1 MASPASATTRQKR
14 LIIASTFIGSTIEWY
29 DFFIFGTVSAL
40 FLNKLF
46 FPAVDPTMGA
56 MFGFMTFATAWLVR
70 PIGGV
75 IAGHLGDK
83 VGRKTTLLWSFV
95 IMGAATTLIGLLPT
109 YDSAGYIGAVLL
121 VLLRIVQGLS
131 AGAEYGGAIVAVV
144 EHADEKRR
152 GLFGSV
158 PQSAAFFGLLLGNLT
173 FLAMTALDKQAL
185 MAWGWRV
192 PFVLSAAMLMV
203 GIYIRNRVAES
214 PAFVKAKASGN
225 IEKLPVMT
233 VLREYPRQLLGV
245 LFAQAAP
252 NTFFYTCAVAMVA
265 YAVSKLKMAQ
275 ADMLIAVSIGAAVEM
290 VMIPIYGM
298 LADAIGRRKVF
309 VWGIVALLAGAIPFC
324 LAVEARSYAGM
335 VAGYIWVLGIGHA
348 ACHSS
353 QASLFSDM
361 FPTSV
366 RYTGISA
373 GYQMSGAIFGGP
385 LPIIATALIAYQN
398 GGIRVFFGYTL
409 LIGVVSLI
417 AIMASKPHHSLVGK
431 VEASTSRNQQVKS
444 SL

>member
-1 MASPASATTRQKR
+1 MATPASTRRQKR

-40 FLNKLF
+40 FLKELF
-46 FPAVDPTMGA
+46 FPAVDPTMGTI
-56 MFGFMTFATAWLVR
+56 FGFMTFATAWLVR

-75 IAGHLGDK
+75 VAGHLGDK
-83 VGRKTTLLWSFV
+83 IGRKTTLLWSFI

-109 YDSAGYIGAVLL
+109 YASAGYIGAVLL

-131 AGAEYGGAIVAVV
+131 AGAEYGGAIVTVV

-173 FLAMTALDKQAL
+173 FLAMTTLDKQAL

-192 PFVLSAAMLMV
+192 PFVMSAAMLLV
-203 GIYIRNRVAES
+203 GIYIRHRVEES

-233 VLREYPRQLLGV
+233 VIREYPRQLLGV

-252 NTFFYTCAVAMVA
+252 NTFFYTCAVAMVS
-265 YAVSKLKMAQ
+265 YAVSRLNISQ

-290 VMIPIYGM
+290 LTIPFYGM
-298 LADAIGRRKVF
+298 LSDKIGRRKVF
-309 VWGIVALLAGAIPFC
+309 VWGIFALLLGAIPFC
-324 LAVEARSYAGM
+324 LAVEAHSYAGM
-335 VAGYIWVLGIGHA
+335 IVGYVWVLGVGHA

-385 LPIIATALIAYQN
+385 LPIIATVLIAYQN
-398 GGIRVFFGYTL
+398 GGIRVFFGYTM
-409 LIGVVSLI
+409 LIGVISLI
-417 AIMASKPHHSLVGK
+417 AIMASKPHYSLVGK
-431 VEASTSRNQQVKS
+431 REDEPAKNHPVQTSP
-444 SL
+444 

>member
-1 MASPASATTRQKR
+1 MASTASTARQKR

-46 FPAVDPTMGA
+46 FPAVDPTMGTI
-56 MFGFMTFATAWLVR
+56 FGFMTFATAWLVR

-75 IAGHLGDK
+75 VAGHLGDRI
-83 VGRKTTLLWSFV
+83 GRKTTLLWSFI

-109 YDSAGYIGAVLL
+109 YESAGYVGAVLL
-121 VLLRIVQGLS
+121 VLLRVVQGLS
-131 AGAEYGGAIVAVV
+131 AGAEYGGAIVTVV
-144 EHADEKRR
+144 EHADESRR

-173 FLAMTALDKQAL
+173 FLAMTMLDKQAL
-185 MAWGWRV
+185 MNWGWRV

-214 PAFVKAKASGN
+214 PAFVKAKAAGN

-233 VLREYPRQLLGV
+233 VLREFPQQLLGV

-252 NTFFYTCAVAMVA
+252 NTFFYTCAVAMVS
-265 YAVSKLKMAQ
+265 YAVSKLKMNQ
-275 ADMLIAVSIGAAVEM
+275 ADMLIAVSVGAAVEM
-290 VMIPIYGM
+290 LMIPVYGI
-298 LADAIGRRKVF
+298 LSDRIGGRKVF
-309 VWGIVALLAGAIPFC
+309 VWGIAALLIGAIPFC

-335 VAGYIWVLGIGHA
+335 VAGYVWVLGVGHA

-385 LPIIATALIAYQN
+385 LPIVATVLIAYQN
-398 GGIRVFFGYTL
+398 GGIRLFFGYAM
-409 LIGVVSLI
+409 LIGLVSLI
-417 AIMASKPHHSLVGK
+417 AIMASKPHYSLVGSDGDQPGRK
-431 VEASTSRNQQVKS
+431 HQINTAP
-444 SL
+444 

>member
-1 MASPASATTRQKR
+1 MATPASTARQRR
-14 LIIASTFIGSTIEWY
+14 LIIASTFVGSTIEWY
-29 DFFIFGTVSAL
+29 DFFIFGTIAAL
-40 FLNKLF
+40 FLKELF
-46 FPAVDPTMGA
+46 FPAVDPTMGTI
-56 MFGFMTFATAWLVR
+56 FGFMTFATAWLVR

-83 VGRKTTLLWSFV
+83 IGRKTTLLWSFV

-109 YDSAGYIGAVLL
+109 YESAGYIGAVLL

-173 FLAMTALDKQAL
+173 FLAMTTLDKHAL

-192 PFVLSAAMLMV
+192 PFILSAAMLLV
-203 GIYIRNRVAES
+203 GIYIRHRVEES

-265 YAVSKLKMAQ
+265 YAVSRLKISQ

-290 VMIPIYGM
+290 VMIPVYGL
-298 LADAIGRRKVF
+298 LADKLGRRKVF
-309 VWGIVALLAGAIPFC
+309 VWGIFALLAGAIPFC
-324 LAVEARSYAGM
+324 LAVEAHSYAGM
-335 VAGYIWVLGIGHA
+335 VAGYIWILGIGHA

-385 LPIIATALIAYQN
+385 LPIVATALIAYQN
-398 GGIRVFFGYTL
+398 GGIRVFFGYTM

-417 AIMASKPHHSLVGK
+417 AIMMSKPHYSLVGK
-431 VEASTSRNQQVKS
+431 PGTQHSKNQQIQTTP
-444 SL
+444 

>member
-1 MASPASATTRQKR
+1 MASTASTARQKR

-46 FPAVDPTMGA
+46 FPAVDPTMGTI
-56 MFGFMTFATAWLVR
+56 FGFMTFATAWLVR

-75 IAGHLGDK
+75 VAGHLGDRI
-83 VGRKTTLLWSFV
+83 GRKTTLLWSFI

-109 YDSAGYIGAVLL
+109 YESAGYVGAVLL

-144 EHADEKRR
+144 EHADESRR

-173 FLAMTALDKQAL
+173 FLAMTTLDKQAL
-185 MAWGWRV
+185 MNWGWRV

-214 PAFVKAKASGN
+214 PAFVKAKAAGN

-233 VLREYPRQLLGV
+233 VLREFPRQLLGV

-252 NTFFYTCAVAMVA
+252 NTFFYTCAVAMVS
-265 YAVSKLKMAQ
+265 YAVSKLKMNQ

-290 VMIPIYGM
+290 LMIPVYGI
-298 LADAIGRRKVF
+298 LSDRIGRRKVF
-309 VWGIVALLAGAIPFC
+309 VWGIAALLIGAIPFC

-335 VAGYIWVLGIGHA
+335 VAGYVWVLGVGHA

-385 LPIIATALIAYQN
+385 LPIVATILIAYQN
-398 GGIRVFFGYTL
+398 GGIRLFFGYAM
-409 LIGVVSLI
+409 LIGLVSLI
-417 AIMASKPHHSLVGK
+417 AIMASKPHYSLVGSAGGQRGREHQINT
-431 VEASTSRNQQVKS
+431 VP
-444 SL
+444 

>member
-1 MASPASATTRQKR
+1 MASTASTARQKR

-46 FPAVDPTMGA
+46 FPAVDPTMGTI
-56 MFGFMTFATAWLVR
+56 FGFMTFATAWLVR

-75 IAGHLGDK
+75 VAGHLGDRI
-83 VGRKTTLLWSFV
+83 GRKTTLLWSFI

-109 YDSAGYIGAVLL
+109 YESAGYVGAVLL

-144 EHADEKRR
+144 EHADESRR

-173 FLAMTALDKQAL
+173 FLAMTTLDKQAL
-185 MAWGWRV
+185 MNWGWRV

-214 PAFVKAKASGN
+214 PAFVKAKAAGN

-233 VLREYPRQLLGV
+233 VLREFPRQLLGV

-252 NTFFYTCAVAMVA
+252 NTFFYTCAVAMVS
-265 YAVSKLKMAQ
+265 YAVSKLKMNQ

-290 VMIPIYGM
+290 LMIPVYGI
-298 LADAIGRRKVF
+298 LSDRIGRRKVF
-309 VWGIVALLAGAIPFC
+309 VWGIAALLIGAIPFC

-335 VAGYIWVLGIGHA
+335 VAGYVWVLGVGHA

-385 LPIIATALIAYQN
+385 LPIVATILIAYQN
-398 GGIRVFFGYTL
+398 GGIRLFFGYAM
-409 LIGVVSLI
+409 LIGLVSLI
-417 AIMASKPHHSLVGK
+417 AIMASKPHYSLVG
-431 VEASTSRNQQVKS
+431 STGGQRGREHQINTVP
-444 SL
+444 